1 MWVCRDWATLDIV
14 LYGEDSAYEK
24 FGKESGLMIC
34 SHRGDLDWVAG
45 FVVGAYYKCL
55 QVSVVCT
62 TLLARYCHTI
72 VCMGI
77 DF

>member
-24 FGKESGLMIC
+24 FAKESALMIC

-45 FVVGAYYKCL
+45 LVVGAYYKAL
-55 QVSVVCT
+55 HVSVYS
-62 TLLARYCHTI
+62 LIYI
-72 VCMGI
+72 VI
-77 DF
+77 ISLFA